1 MKVLDVNTFQEGL
14 ERNLN
19 RLTRLESEMKQ
30 IEITI
35 QGLTNLEESL
45 KGQGG
50 EALRGY
56 YENCHLPFLE
66 FFNTF
71 KASFSTVL
79 QEMASALSTL
89 EPDLSGFIRQEALE
103 GEVEQGLNHAKQV
116 TEELTNETNQI
127 MNQVCDIVSLPNL
140 DDSEVQAEVLKAKS
154 HRDQTVEHLNTFDLT
169 QTMALATIQNDL
181 LLMRTW
187 ITNIESMMT
196 EDVTDVNFPAEQWKA
211 FASQNP
217 LMIQLAARTQSMD
230 SIIAMNPLL
239 APGMVGGAN
248 PYSLSS
254 FQLNGQ
260 LPQYNFGIQG
270 AAVSTNFVSFMKK
283 REEEIAKDLSCPAP
297 TDVDEVKEEE
307 NKLLAFLG
315 DVGNG
320 AVKLGKGALDVG
332 KEVADFLI
340 LDDINTIMDAD
351 ASGLDKGIALASI
364 IPVGKVLK
372 GAKLVDKIIDSNVD
386 DVVKKSNVDEVSI
399 KGIEKV
405 EYGAQYTKV
414 NGKKALKPNV
424 EYKTPEGYKYETDE
438 KGRIVTAEANL
449 ELGKVDRN
457 NYAQR
462 KVGGE
467 DRQSTDD
474 GGHLIASIFKGSGNI
489 DNLVP
494 MNSTLNRSEYKILEN
509 TWKKALVEGKEV
521 KVNVKPIYE
530 GKSTRPSEFKI
541 NYSINGKKY
550 SERLTNYSGG
560 T

>member
-181 LLMRTW
+181 LLMQTW
-187 ITNIESMMT
+187 ITNIESMLT

-230 SIIAMNPLL
+230 SLIAMNSLL
-239 APGMVGGAN
+239 ALGMVGGTN

-254 FQLNGQ
+254 LQLNGQ
-260 LPQYNFGIQG
+260 QPLFNFGIQG
-270 AAVSTNFVSFMKK
+270 ATVSTNFVSFMKK
-283 REEEIAKDLSCPAP
+283 REEEVAKDLSCPAP

-320 AVKLGKGALDVG
+320 AVELGKGALNVG

-351 ASGLDKGIALASI
+351 ASGVDKGIAIASI

-372 GAKLVDKIIDSNVD
+372 GAKLVDNIIDSNVD
-386 DVVKKSNVDEVSI
+386 DVVKKSNVDEVVGKGTGNVLGDGTVWENI
-399 KGIEKV
+399 KITQPLYEGTKIPKSFELVADGKKFWVHPNGTKHMV
-405 EYGAQYTKV
+405 EYITRDATTHGMPINSQTLLSSFQNSVKNAVK
-414 NGKKALKPNV
+414 
-424 EYKTPEGYKYETDE
+424 EGIKYEE
-438 KGRIVTAEANL
+438 IMNIGNW
-449 ELGKVDRN
+449 ELIFSKPRG
-457 NYAQR
+457 
-462 KVGGE
+462 
-467 DRQSTDD
+467 D
-474 GGHLIASIFKGSGNI
+474 GLLPVIKHA
-489 DNLVP
+489 V
-494 MNSTLNRSEYKILEN
+494 Y
-509 TWKKALVEGKEV
+509 
-521 KVNVKPIYE
+521 
-530 GKSTRPSEFKI
+530 RP
-541 NYSINGKKY
+541 
-550 SERLTNYSGG
+550 
-560 T
+560 